1 MTLTVKDLSV
11 FYGDSQALWGIDLVV
26 PDGSLVSLVGANGAG
41 KTTLMKAIVGLV
53 NVRGGS
59 VRLDSIELLA
69 LAPERRVQHGI
80 ALVPEGRR
88 LFKGMSVA
96 ENLLIGAYAS
106 KDRHRLAGDV
116 DRILEYLPDL
126 KPILKRLAGDLS
138 GGQQQMCAIGRALMA
153 RPRVLLVDEMS
164 LGLAPV
170 VVDRLAETLVRV
182 NNDEKVSILIV
193 EQDVDLSLGLT
204 QHAYVLETGRVVASG
219 PSAELRNRDDIR
231 AAYLGLD

>member
-1 MTLTVKDLSV
+1 MCLVVKGLNV
-11 FYGDSQALWGIDLVV
+11 FYGDSQALWDIDLEV
-26 PDGSLVSLVGANGAG
+26 PDAGLVSLVGANGAG

-53 NVRGGS
+53 GVRSGS
-59 VRLDSIELLA
+59 VQFGGTEVLSQ
-69 LAPERRVQHGI
+69 APERRVRHGL

-88 LFKGMSVA
+88 LFKGMSVE
-96 ENLLIGAYAS
+96 ENLLIGAYARS
-106 KDRHRLAGDV
+106 DRDQIPGDIE
-116 DRILEYLPDL
+116 RILSHLPDL

-153 RPRVLLVDEMS
+153 SPRVLLVDEMS

-182 NNDEKVSILIV
+182 NRDEDVSILIV

-204 QHAYVLETGRVVASG
+204 KHAYVLETGHVVASG
-219 PSAELRNRDDIR
+219 PSEELRNRDDIR
-231 AAYLGLD
+231 AAYLGL